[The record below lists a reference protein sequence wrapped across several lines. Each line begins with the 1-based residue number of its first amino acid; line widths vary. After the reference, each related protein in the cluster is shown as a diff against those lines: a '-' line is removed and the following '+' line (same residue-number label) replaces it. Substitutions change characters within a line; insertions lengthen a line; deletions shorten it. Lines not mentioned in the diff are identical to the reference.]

1 MTQNLFLSVQI
12 VQSRF
17 SIESKFFILYCNF
30 IKHFFNFF
38 NVLCMKHFKWMLSK
52 GVENIGKY
60 RKILCLLKLYIFL
73 FFSRPADDTFQIGK
87 NIIKFLKRY
96 EIDLSIIALGSLDRE
111 VTNFKINF
119 VLFLRHKIINN

>member
-38 NVLCMKHFKWMLSK
+38 LNNMHETFKVKYLQK
-52 GVENIGKY
+52 ALKILENIVKY
-60 RKILCLLKLYIFL
+60 C
-73 FFSRPADDTFQIGK
+73 
-87 NIIKFLKRY
+87 
-96 EIDLSIIALGSLDRE
+96 
-111 VTNFKINF
+111 VC
-119 VLFLRHKIINN
+119 